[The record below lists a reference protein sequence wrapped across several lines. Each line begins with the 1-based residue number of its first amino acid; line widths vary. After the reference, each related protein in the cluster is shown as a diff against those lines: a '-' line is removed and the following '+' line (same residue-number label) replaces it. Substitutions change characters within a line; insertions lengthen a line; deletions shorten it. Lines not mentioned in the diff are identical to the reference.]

1 MTQIKVEYI
10 NHMGDDLT
18 VANVARVSFDKW
30 KDTFDEKDARLI
42 KYLAD
47 HEHTSPFRHTAI
59 TIRCHAPIWL
69 ARQLGKHQVGMSWNE
84 TSRRYVEDNFEFYVP
99 EYRER
104 PEGFIKQGS
113 GGIHPANE
121 AWKNLTINHQER
133 SLELYNRMI
142 ESGVAP
148 EQARGILPQNMMT
161 SWVWTGSLMA
171 FYHLWRLRVDGHA
184 QVEAQEFAHAIDAQ
198 MKELFPMAW
207 EAMKGGK

>member
-1 MTQIKVEYI
+1 MTQIKVEYLD
-10 NHMGDDLT
+10 HMGTDLT

-30 KDTFDEKDARLI
+30 KEEFDEKDARLI

-59 TIRCHAPIWL
+59 TLRCHAPIWL

-104 PEGFIKQGS
+104 PEGSIKQGS
-113 GGIHPANE
+113 GGVHPNNDYWQKATV
-121 AWKNLTINHQER
+121 AIQEHCLR
-133 SLELYNRMI
+133 AYETMI
-142 ESGVAP
+142 SEGVAP

-184 QVEAQEFAHAIDAQ
+184 QVEAQEFAHAVDAQ
-198 MKELFPMAW
+198 MKELFPLAW
-207 EAMKGGK
+207 EAMKGG